1 SNLLGRDHMLAAAL
15 LLSAALAQGPS
26 DEAIAIARESIIL
39 DGHIDMPYQVASHGA
54 DISKFSERMNFDY
67 EKAMEGGVN
76 APFIV
81 AYIAARFQETGGA
94 KAEADRMIGLVEGI
108 AYQHPD
114 KFEIARSVRDVRRIT
129 RDGRIAFPLGME
141 NGAAIEGSLENLV
154 HFYDRGIRYIT
165 LTHGR
170 VNHISDSSYDEERKW
185 GGLSP
190 FGYLLVSAMNDIG
203 MMVDISHVTDEA
215 FFDVMD
221 VTRTPVVATH
231 SSLRHFTPGF
241 ERNMSDEMLLALAE
255 NGGVLLIAFGSA
267 FLTEE
272 ANGYSSRREEAY
284 EQHKERAGRRAMSEE
299 DFNEEWEADNPY
311 PYATVSDVADHIDRV
326 VDLVGLDHV
335 GIGSD
340 FDGLG
345 DTLPI
350 GLKDA
355 SDMPNL
361 VQELLDRN
369 YDRDDIELILGGNFM
384 RVWREVEKA
393 RR

>member
-1 SNLLGRDHMLAAAL
+1 MLAAAL
-15 LLSAALAQGPS
+15 FLSAALAQGPS
-26 DEAIAIARESIIL
+26 EEAITIAREAILL
-39 DGHIDMPYQVASHGA
+39 DGHVDMPYQVADHGA
-54 DISKFSERMNFDY
+54 DISAFSERMNFDY
-67 EKAMEGGVN
+67 DKAMEGGLN
-76 APFIV
+76 APFIAIYV
-81 AYIAARFQETGGA
+81 AARFQETGGA

-114 KFEIARSVRDVRRIT
+114 KFEIAKSVRDVRRIT
-129 RDGRIAFPLGME
+129 RQGRIAFPLGME
-141 NGAAIEGSLENLV
+141 NGAPIEGSIENLV

-165 LTHGR
+165 LTHGQ
-170 VNHISDSSYDEERKW
+170 VNHISDSSYDEERLW

-190 FGYLLVSAMNDIG
+190 FGHLLVSAMNDVG
-203 MMVDISHVTDEA
+203 MMVDVSHVTDEA
-215 FFDVMD
+215 FFDVME
-221 VTRTPVVATH
+221 VTRTPVIASH

-241 ERNMSDEMLLALAE
+241 ERNMSDEMLMALAD
-255 NGGVLLIAFGSA
+255 NGGVLLIAYGSA

-272 ANGYSSRREEAY
+272 ANRYRIRRQEAF
-284 EQHKERAGRRAMSEE
+284 ERHKERSGRRAMSED
-299 DFNEEWEADNPY
+299 DFMEEWRADNPY
-311 PYATVSDVADHIDRV
+311 PYASVSDVADHIDRV

-335 GIGSD
+335 GLGSD

-361 VQELLDRN
+361 IQELLDRN
-369 YDRDDIELILGGNFM
+369 YDRDDIELIMGGNFM

>member
-1 SNLLGRDHMLAAAL
+1 MIIAAV

-26 DEAIAIARESIIL
+26 DEAIEIAREAILL
-39 DGHIDMPYQVASHGA
+39 DGHVDVPYQVADHGA
-54 DISKFSERMNFDY
+54 DIGSLNARMNFDY
-67 EKAMEGGVN
+67 DKAMDGGLN
-76 APFIV
+76 APFMSIYV
-81 AYIAARFQETGGA
+81 APRYQETGGA

-108 AYQHPD
+108 AYQHSD
-114 KFEIARSVRDVRRIT
+114 KFEIAKSVRDVRRIT
-129 RDGRIAFPLGME
+129 RQGRIALPLGME
-141 NGAAIEGSLENLV
+141 NGAPIEGSIENLV

-165 LTHGR
+165 LTHSR
-170 VNHISDSSYDEERKW
+170 VNHISDSSYDEERLW

-203 MMVDISHVTDEA
+203 IMVDVSHVSDEA
-215 FFDVMD
+215 FFDVMEA
-221 VTRTPVVATH
+221 TRTPVIASH

-241 ERNMSDEMLLALAE
+241 ERNMSDAMLMALAD
-255 NGGVLLIAFGSA
+255 NGGVILINYGSA

-272 ANGYSSRREEAY
+272 ANSFRGKGEAAY
-284 EQHKERAGRRAMSEE
+284 ERHKQRAGRRAMSEE
-299 DFNEEWEADNPY
+299 AFMEEWRADHPY

-335 GIGSD
+335 GLGSD
-340 FDGLG
+340 FDGVD

-369 YDRDDIELILGGNFM
+369 YDRDDIELIMGGNFL

>member
-1 SNLLGRDHMLAAAL
+1 MLAAAL
-15 LLSAALAQGPS
+15 FLSAALAQGPS
-26 DEAIAIARESIIL
+26 DEAITIAREAILL
-39 DGHIDMPYQVASHGA
+39 DGHVDMPYQVADHGA
-54 DISKFSERMNFDY
+54 DISTFSERMNFDY
-67 EKAMEGGVN
+67 DKAMEGGLN
-76 APFIV
+76 APFIAIYV
-81 AYIAARFQETGGA
+81 AARFQETGGA

-114 KFEIARSVRDVRRIT
+114 KFEIAKSVRDVRRIT
-129 RDGRIAFPLGME
+129 RQGRIAFPLGME
-141 NGAAIEGSLENLV
+141 NGAPIEGSIENLV

-170 VNHISDSSYDEERKW
+170 VNHISDSSYDEERLW

-190 FGYLLVSAMNDIG
+190 FGHLLVSAMNDVG
-203 MMVDISHVTDEA
+203 MMVDVSHVTDEA
-215 FFDVMD
+215 FFDVME
-221 VTRTPVVATH
+221 VTRTPVIASH

-241 ERNMSDEMLLALAE
+241 ERNMSDEMLMALAD
-255 NGGVLLIAFGSA
+255 NGGVLLIAYGSA

-272 ANGYSSRREEAY
+272 ANRYRIRRQEAF
-284 EQHKERAGRRAMSEE
+284 ERHKERSGRRAMSED
-299 DFNEEWEADNPY
+299 DFMEEWRADNPY
-311 PYATVSDVADHIDRV
+311 PYASVSDVADHIDRV

-335 GIGSD
+335 GLGSD

-361 VQELLDRN
+361 IQELLDRN
-369 YDRDDIELILGGNFM
+369 YDRDDIELIMGGNFM